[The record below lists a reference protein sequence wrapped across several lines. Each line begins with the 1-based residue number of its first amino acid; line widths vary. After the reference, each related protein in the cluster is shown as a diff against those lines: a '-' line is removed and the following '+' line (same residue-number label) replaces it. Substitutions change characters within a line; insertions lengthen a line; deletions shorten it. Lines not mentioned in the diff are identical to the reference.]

1 MPRTPRRSR
10 GRLKLTGLLAGL
22 GAGGGLVAGYL
33 AQHRAAGRAKQAAQA
48 RAERA
53 AGLAVPDDVVKH
65 RVTLDDGGVAH
76 VLERGQGQPIV
87 LLHGITLAA
96 RVWGSQLAALGE
108 RHRVLALDLRGHGAS
123 EPGRDGFE
131 GGMARLAADVRQVLD
146 ALQVERAVLVGHSM
160 GGMVALQLL
169 VDADPDWRERR
180 VAGLALVDTSAAPT
194 AGWPGG
200 GRLQG
205 PVSALGARAVL
216 LAQRFGA
223 AAIPSADVR
232 WWAARGAFGPDPDP
246 VQVAMT
252 DELAEATPMTTLAHL
267 LPVLARFDLADRL
280 VEVDLPALVVVGT
293 HDHLT
298 PLSHARRL
306 AEGLPRAELVE
317 LPRAGHMPMLERPR
331 ELARLLEDLAA
342 TVAGSGG

>member
-1 MPRTPRRSR
+1 MPGKPSR
-10 GRLKLTGLLAGL
+10 GRRLSLAGAATGLVA
-22 GAGGGLVAGYL
+22 AGGLVAAYL
-33 AQHRAAGRAKQAAQA
+33 TQHRLAHKAKAAAQA
-48 RAERA
+48 SAEQA
-53 AGLAVPDDVVKH
+53 AGLAVPEDVVHH
-65 RVTLDDGGVAH
+65 RVTLDDGGSAH
-76 VLERGQGQPIV
+76 VLERGTGQPIV

-96 RVWGSQLAALGE
+96 RVWGSQLALLGE
-108 RHRVLALDLRGHGAS
+108 HHRVLALDLRGHGES
-123 EPGRDGFE
+123 TPGRDGFS
-131 GGMARLAADVRQVLD
+131 GGMSRLADDVRQVLD
-146 ALQVERAVLVGHSM
+146 ALAVERAVLVGHSM

-180 VAGLALVDTSAAPT
+180 VAALALVDTSAAPT

-216 LAQRFGA
+216 LAQRLGMA
-223 AAIPSADVR
+223 AAPSADIR

-252 DELAEATPMTTLAHL
+252 DQLAEATPMETLAHL
-267 LPVLARFDLADRL
+267 LPVLARFDLTERL
-280 VEVDLPALVVVGT
+280 VEVEVPALVVVGT

-298 PLSHARRL
+298 PPSHARRL

-331 ELARLLEDLAA
+331 ELARLLAELA
-342 TVAGSGG
+342 SGVPQPGGR